1 VTFTFAFLPNI
12 GPLEVAIVLLIVL
25 VIFGPKRI
33 PAAFRSMGDALRG
46 FRDTVGEEEQDKKEP
61 AALAESPG
69 DEGKPPDRGDRASG
83 TGEKST
89 EKSEAKT
96 GAKTD
101 T

>member
-1 VTFTFAFLPNI
+1 MTFTFAFLPNI

-33 PAAFRSMGDALRG
+33 PAAFRSLGDALRG

-69 DEGKPPDRGDRASG
+69 DEGAPSGPGDQASG
-83 TGEKST
+83 TGGE
-89 EKSEAKT
+89 SEAKS

-101 T
+101 A